1 MKKITTAI
9 AAAGLLALAGCSAS
23 EDASE
28 APTSAETTA
37 SESEAEFAQVGDTIE
52 AGCLHGDCLGEFTVD
67 EITLGEE
74 CKIVDDFLGA
84 PEIPEG
90 QQLLQITGVQTMTSD
105 AKDPATGEPKRMMV
119 TWPNVWDADNFRD
132 TAGSL
137 VGCVEPDGYE
147 SYGSVSSKGE
157 KLRIYGTFLVPEGA
171 KVLEIE
177 DSLFDLTKLAAPT
190 SSASSPAPHSSTSE
204 APAVVEEQA
213 EVTAPPTAPA
223 APAAPTFDPNSAD
236 GYGPDQAL
244 PPLCERFPGEFDC
257 EGNPIPQD
265 QCIGYGCSPEQDA
278 EIAQM
283 EGDAT
288 TNFWACMEAGGTEE
302 TCRQ

>member
-1 MKKITTAI
+1 MKRITTAI
-9 AAAGLLALAGCSAS
+9 AAVGLLALGGCGAS

-37 SESEAEFAQVGDTIE
+37 SESEADFAQVGDTIE

-67 EITLGEE
+67 EITLGGE

-171 KVLEIE
+171 KVLGIE
-177 DSLFDLTKLAAPT
+177 NSRFDLTKLAAPA

-204 APAVVEEQA
+204 APAVAEEQA
-213 EVTAPPTAPA
+213 EAPA
-223 APAAPTFDPNSAD
+223 APVAPAAPGSPVEAPQNVAEVSNDFGEIPPGPDNPGPNGEYADLFDPNRIMYCDESAENTVFTD
-236 GYGPDQAL
+236 GSTG
-244 PPLCERFPGEFDC
+244 FT
-257 EGNPIPQD
+257 
-265 QCIGYGCSPEQDA
+265 A
-278 EIAQM
+278 ECAVAI
-283 EGDAT
+283 
-288 TNFWACMEAGGTEE
+288 EAES
-302 TCRQ
+302 

>member
-1 MKKITTAI
+1 MKRITTAI
-9 AAAGLLALAGCSAS
+9 AAVGLLALGGCGAS

-37 SESEAEFAQVGDTIE
+37 AESEDEFAQVGDTIE

-67 EITLGEE
+67 EITLGGE

-137 VGCVEPDGYE
+137 VGCVEPDGYAM
-147 SYGSVSSKGE
+147 YGDTSVKGE

-171 KVLEIE
+171 NVLGIE
-177 DSLFDLTKLAAPT
+177 NSRFDLTKLAPPT

-204 APAVVEEQA
+204 APAVVAEQA
-213 EVTAPPTAPA
+213 EVPAPPPA
-223 APAAPTFDPNSAD
+223 APAAHASPVEAPQNVAEVPNDFGEIPPGPDNPGPNGEYADLFDPNRIMYCDESAENTVFTD
-236 GYGPDQAL
+236 GSTG
-244 PPLCERFPGEFDC
+244 FT
-257 EGNPIPQD
+257 
-265 QCIGYGCSPEQDA
+265 A
-278 EIAQM
+278 ECAVAI
-283 EGDAT
+283 
-288 TNFWACMEAGGTEE
+288 EAES
-302 TCRQ
+302 